1 MEHEGQQGH
10 EPQTP
15 PAGTARYAFTP
26 PEAPPRIE
34 FKRVRRAPGK
44 PPERSGRGGRFKL
57 RRWHLLTATGLIL
70 ALIMSLGWVGVD
82 GWRAKGHL
90 QIAAGLFVQ
99 LQQQIQR
106 GDVAAA
112 RGTLAA
118 LQSET
123 KAARESTGGFG
134 WTLTGH
140 LPGIGDDLQAV
151 RTVAYVLDDLAGNG
165 LPALLDVAAGLDPQ
179 RLAPR
184 NGRIDL
190 TALNAA
196 APRIARGLAVIR
208 RAQTGVAGIDT
219 GSLVD
224 KLAAAVTELRTGL
237 ADAERIV
244 ATADRAARLL
254 SPMLGA
260 NGPRTYLVLFQNNA
274 EVRATGGM
282 PGAYLVIHADSGAV
296 TITDQGTAAKLRT
309 FPTPVRPLGV
319 DEEAL
324 YTERPAVFPADV
336 NLSPDFPTAAELAR
350 AMYAKRSGI
359 AVDGVVATDPVAL
372 AYLLRIT
379 GPVRMPTGESLNADN
394 AVRLLLSE
402 VYAKY
407 PDPDAQ
413 DAYFAGAAR
422 DIFNALIRG
431 QGNPKGII
439 TELARAAGER
449 RLLMWSANREEEAAL
464 AGTVLEGRLPDN
476 DDVAPTVGVFLNDG
490 SGSKLSYY
498 LTQTAALSGGDCTED
513 GVRQLHLKLT
523 LGSTAPGAGLPAY
536 VTGLALSGDP
546 YTVRTNAM
554 VFSPI
559 GGGIVGVTLNGKEV
573 EFGSGVERNRGVAVF
588 TVDLR
593 PGSSQTYDVT
603 LQTAD
608 QPRATEGTMPRLWT
622 TPGVRPWQT
631 SVTAGPTCAR
641 T

>member
-1 MEHEGQQGH
+1 MEHEGQPGR

-15 PAGTARYAFTP
+15 STGPARYAFTP

-44 PPERSGRGGRFKL
+44 PPEKPGRGGFKL
-57 RRWHLLTATGLIL
+57 RRWHLLTAAGLVL
-70 ALIMSLGWVGVD
+70 ALLMSVSWVGVD

-99 LQQQIQR
+99 LKQQVQR

-140 LPGIGDDLQAV
+140 LPVIGDDLQAV

-165 LPALLDVAAGLDPQ
+165 LPALLDVAAGLDPH

-208 RAQTGVAGIDT
+208 RAQAGVADIDT
-219 GSLVD
+219 TSLVG
-224 KLAAAVTELRTGL
+224 KLATAVTELRTGL

-254 SPMLGA
+254 PPMLGA

-282 PGAYLVIHADSGAV
+282 PGAYLVIHADGGAV
-296 TITDQGTAAKLRT
+296 TITDQGTAAKLKT
-309 FPTPVRPLGV
+309 FPTPVRPLGI

-324 YTERPAVFPADV
+324 YTDRPAIFPADV
-336 NLSPDFPTAAELAR
+336 NLSPDFPTAAQLAR
-350 AMYAKRSGI
+350 TMYAKRSGI

-372 AYLLRIT
+372 SYLLRVT
-379 GPVRMPTGESLNADN
+379 GPVRMPTGESLSSEN

-407 PDPDAQ
+407 PNPSAQ
-413 DAYFAGAAR
+413 DTYFAGAAR

-439 TELARAAGER
+439 TELSRAAGER
-449 RLLMWSANREEEAAL
+449 RLLMWSANNDEEAAL
-464 AGTVLEGRLPDN
+464 GGTVLEGRLPDS
-476 DDVAPTVGVFLNDG
+476 DDSAPTVGVFLNDG
-490 SGSKLSYY
+490 SGGKLSYY
-498 LTQTAALSGGDCTED
+498 LTQTAALSVGDCTEEGD
-513 GVRQLHLKLT
+513 RELHLKLT

-559 GGGIVGVTLNGKEV
+559 GGGVVGVALNGKEV

-593 PGSSQTYDVT
+593 PGSSQTFDVT
-603 LQTAD
+603 IQTAD
-608 QPRATEGTMPRLWT
+608 QPRAAGAVTPRLWT
-622 TPGVRPWQT
+622 TPGVRPWKAT
-631 SVTAGPTCAR
+631 VTGGPACAR